1 MFEGFPQCPHWSP
14 EICFSF
20 LSTKI
25 MPSEITINWSKKWLI
40 YSFNT
45 GALCGFT
52 TSWALVLSIADT
64 KICNTV
70 FCLQKF
76 HQPEM
81 ETIKQTFI
89 VDIEVL
95 REDVQMAHLGYLGS
109 LLKEITL
116 KQRQEEL
123 LAMNQQRGKGQSVLR
138 QEIQRWETFWDRGRM
153 TQILWQDPEGDDLN
167 GEPVDTHI

>member
-1 MFEGFPQCPHWSP
+1 
-14 EICFSF
+14 
-20 LSTKI
+20 
-25 MPSEITINWSKKWLI
+25 
-40 YSFNT
+40 
-45 GALCGFT
+45 
-52 TSWALVLSIADT
+52 
-64 KICNTV
+64 
-70 FCLQKF
+70 
-76 HQPEM
+76 M

-138 QEIQRWETFWDRGRM
+138 QEIQR
-153 TQILWQDPEGDDLN
+153 
-167 GEPVDTHI
+167 